1 MQHITKKIIP
11 LSLVGSAVFVLFAGY
26 TVYAQIIGGETAEMA
41 QQQLN
46 SATFFDPNGD
56 DSVVGDP
63 RVFVAYAVQVALGFL
78 GTGLFILCLIAGYNY
93 FTARG
98 NDDKVRKAKDML
110 RHAVMGMV
118 LILAAFSLT
127 TFIIN
132 GISES
137 FKQGGI
143 STDVQ
148 SKA

>member
-1 MQHITKKIIP
+1 MHRVVKQI
-11 LSLVGSAVFVLFAGY
+11 LSFSLLGSGVFVLFVGCTA
-26 TVYAQIIGGETAEMA
+26 YAQVIGGETAQMA

-56 DSVVGDP
+56 ASVVSDP
-63 RVFVAYAVQVALGFL
+63 RLFAAYVVQVALGFL
-78 GTGLFILCLIAGYNY
+78 GTGLFILSLIAGYNY
-93 FTARG
+93 LTARG

-110 RHAVMGMV
+110 RQAVMGMV
-118 LILAAFSLT
+118 LILLAFSLT

-143 STDVQ
+143 YSTFQ